1 MRRSPDQRF
10 CTDRCR
16 AYAETHKPLSAEDG
30 HLDSSPLPETH
41 QRSFKSISPKSG
53 PKIPK
58 KINGV
63 KTPIFEF
70 GAVPINL
77 LGGHRWPG
85 ASSIDR
91 ETLRKILRAEIG
103 EAPQ

>member
-1 MRRSPDQRF
+1 LP
-10 CTDRCR
+10 
-16 AYAETHKPLSAEDG
+16 EDG
-30 HLDSSPLPETH
+30 YPDSSPPLKPH
-41 QRSFKSISPKSG
+41 QPSFKSISPKNG

-63 KTPIFEF
+63 KTPIFGL
-70 GAVPINL
+70 GAAPINV
-77 LGGHRWPG
+77 LGGYHWPG